1 MIQFFQNIWA
11 WISSHADV
19 IAGVLT
25 PANLILIVTTF
36 VQLRRQRRVIS
47 ANTGSSA
54 ELNASLKE
62 NKELRTTAEKLKSQ
76 VESLREYSEGLK
88 DDLTQCLTKLNC
100 VLEVQQQAYS
110 VSLSKTATLDA
121 INSIIANGK
130 YADTSS
136 RKAIVEEVAEMR
148 EQLEKLT
155 AATKAKEEKVKR
167 ITGVAETATES
178 KGVRYD

>member
-1 MIQFFQNIWA
+1 MISFFQNIWA
-11 WISSHADV
+11 WITSHADV

-25 PANLILIVTTF
+25 PANLIIIVTTF

-47 ANTGSSA
+47 ANTGSSE
-54 ELNASLKE
+54 ELKASLKE
-62 NKELRTTAEKLKSQ
+62 NRELRSTADNLKEK
-76 VESLREYSEGLK
+76 VEALSEYSAGLK

-100 VLEVQQQAYS
+100 VLEVQEKAYGM
-110 VSLSKTATLDA
+110 SLQGTKTLDA
-121 INSIIANGK
+121 INGIIANGK
-130 YADTSS
+130 YAETNS

-155 AATKAKEEKVKR
+155 EATKASEEKVKR
-167 ITGVAETATES
+167 IAGVAEAPEA

>member
-11 WISSHADV
+11 WITSHADV

-47 ANTGSSA
+47 ANTGSST

-121 INSIIANGK
+121 INGIIANGK
-130 YADTSS
+130 YAETNS
-136 RKAIVEEVAEMR
+136 RKAIVDEMAELR
-148 EQLEKLT
+148 EQIEQLAEVS
-155 AATKAKEEKVKR
+155 KASQEKVKR
-167 ITGVAETATES
+167 ITGVAEKAEEN